1 MRTIQ
6 VADVVLGAISQHVER
21 FGTHK
26 SGLILTSEIG
36 SPVRTST
43 LQRAW
48 QIAAR
53 KVGTAATPHDLRHY
67 YASMQIAGGT
77 SIKKLQALLGHKSA
91 METWDTYGH
100 LMGDEDDRS
109 RSVIQ
114 GALAGLG
121 NHADSTRTVDP
132 G

>member
-1 MRTIQ
+1 
-6 VADVVLGAISQHVER
+6 
-21 FGTHK
+21 
-26 SGLILTSEIG
+26 
-36 SPVRTST
+36 
-43 LQRAW
+43 
-48 QIAAR
+48 
-53 KVGTAATPHDLRHY
+53 
-67 YASMQIAGGT
+67 MQIAGGT

-114 GALAGLG
+114 GALAADNFCGQY
-121 NHADSTRTVDP
+121 ADSDP